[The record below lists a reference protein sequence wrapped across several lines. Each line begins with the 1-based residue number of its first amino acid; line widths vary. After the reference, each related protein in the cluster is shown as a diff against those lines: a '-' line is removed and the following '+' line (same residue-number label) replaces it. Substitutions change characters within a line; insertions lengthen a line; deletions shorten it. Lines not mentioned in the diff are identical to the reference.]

1 MRDLAQ
7 PEQAP
12 DTDEHIAAQ
21 LAESAHPIRAQTRP
35 IRAVRPLQH
44 GHYDPDSPV
53 DITLNE
59 SLATAMNWSIYF
71 TLPKVDQALM
81 LDRVFH
87 DDIKAKNARKI
98 VSRLTNFDALLD
110 LVNGPR
116 GIRRSTQIQQTNQ
129 AIDTLHILIRTVDNG
144 STQQDRALAIIAD
157 MVEAVT
163 VLHDNRATLI
173 NRSTL

>member
-1 MRDLAQ
+1 
-7 PEQAP
+7 
-12 DTDEHIAAQ
+12 
-21 LAESAHPIRAQTRP
+21 
-35 IRAVRPLQH
+35 
-44 GHYDPDSPV
+44 
-53 DITLNE
+53 
-59 SLATAMNWSIYF
+59 MNWSIYF

-81 LDRVFH
+81 LERVFR
-87 DDIKAKNARKI
+87 DGIKAKNARKI
-98 VSRLTNFDALLD
+98 VSRLTNMDALLD

-129 AIDTLHILIRTVDNG
+129 AIDTLHVLIRTVANG
-144 STQQDRALAIIAD
+144 STQQDRALAIIAN

>member
-1 MRDLAQ
+1 MRDLARL
-7 PEQAP
+7 EQAHA
-12 DTDEHIAAQ
+12 TNENIAAQ
-21 LAESAHPIRAQTRP
+21 LTETTYPIRAQNRP

-44 GHYDPDSPV
+44 GHYDSDSPV
-53 DITLNE
+53 DITLDE
-59 SLATAMNWSIYF
+59 SLATAMDWSIYF
-71 TLPKVDQALM
+71 TLPKVDQASM
-81 LDRVFH
+81 LERVFR
-87 DDIKAKNARKI
+87 DSIKAKNARKI
-98 VSRLTNFDALLD
+98 VSRLTNMDALLD

-129 AIDTLHILIRTVDNG
+129 AIDTLHVLIRTVSNG